1 MSQVFIV
8 RNQQGLYLS
17 KQREWISGS
26 DAQHLYRTAYK
37 DDAINTV
44 FEVSS
49 KDVHV
54 RATAVACALNDKGQP
69 IVDRD
74 AGPPADALSE
84 NPADN
89 QAHRLP
95 GIADDTADPPPGPD
109 TSAADALEDS
119 AGASIS
125 TADSN
130 PGEPLK
136 NAASEDSR
144 GGPERDWARE

>member
-26 DAQHLYRTAYK
+26 DAQHLYRTAHK

-69 IVDRD
+69 QVDR
-74 AGPPADALSE
+74 ADSPDHA
-84 NPADN
+84 PDRTADN
-89 QAHRLP
+89 
-95 GIADDTADPPPGPD
+95 TADPAPGPD
-109 TSAADALEDS
+109 ASPTDALEDG
-119 AGASIS
+119 ADASIS
-125 TADSN
+125 NADSN
-130 PGEPLK
+130 PAELMK

-144 GGPERDWARE
+144 GGV